1 MKKTSL
7 NKMVFLTCLDYRTRV
22 LFTKEETVTNC
33 KEKMEALLSFL
44 FLNLRCLFA
53 IIVLDAIFI

>member
-33 KEKMEALLSFL
+33 KEKNGSL
-44 FLNLRCLFA
+44 A
-53 IIVLDAIFI
+53 IISLSEPSVFICNNCP